1 MHLCNKCV
9 QCFQG
14 LNIALSYAGIIGRNI
29 GTILYFYIN
38 YVTTNHILRNSNFM
52 PCAS

>member
-1 MHLCNKCV
+1 MHLCNKYAH
-9 QCFQG
+9 CFQG

-29 GTILYFYIN
+29 ATIVCFYIN
-38 YVTTNHILRNSNFM
+38 YVTTNHILRSSNFM